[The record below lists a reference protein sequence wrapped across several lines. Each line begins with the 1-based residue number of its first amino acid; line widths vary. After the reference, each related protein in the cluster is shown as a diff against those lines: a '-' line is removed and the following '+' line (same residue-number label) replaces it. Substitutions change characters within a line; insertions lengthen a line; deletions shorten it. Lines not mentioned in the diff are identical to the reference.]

1 MKPLGYFLR
10 YLQRLAERREAR
22 GEPPA
27 EDVAN
32 DDYWRTKHNAD
43 KARWD
48 RSELRK
54 RKAD

>member
-32 DDYWRTKHNAD
+32 GDCWLERTGRHAED
-43 KARWD
+43 KT
-48 RSELRK
+48 EFK
-54 RKAD
+54 KKKAE